1 VLLQEVAKKLKL
13 LKGCLLKSSQAEPNR
28 TASRRLI
35 RSSSQAAADP
45 RARGCAESPAMK
57 CRSDSSGGGDDP
69 RPPPPAATGVG
80 GSPSGEP
87 SKKQR
92 TEEPPPGSSV
102 AGECSSS
109 STQAPLAPLL
119 PQEARVGDPAP
130 PPPPGPESGGG
141 EQVMRVPDLGEDLV
155 FEVLMRAEART
166 LAAAACVSRG
176 WRVLARDERL
186 WEAACVR
193 DWAYTGSSEQMLRT
207 VVLSLGGFRRL
218 HEMYIRPVQQRAAGA
233 PPPGQQQRRQLPVR
247 MGRDQ
252 VQVSLSLLSTS
263 FFLNMPNAPPPPPP
277 KDKDKDRDKNGGGQ
291 CG

>member
-1 VLLQEVAKKLKL
+1 
-13 LKGCLLKSSQAEPNR
+13 
-28 TASRRLI
+28 
-35 RSSSQAAADP
+35 
-45 RARGCAESPAMK
+45 MK
-57 CRSDSSGGGDDP
+57 CRSNSSGSGDDH
-69 RPPPPAATGVG
+69 RAPAPCATGVG
-80 GSPSGEP
+80 GSGEP

-92 TEEPPPGSSV
+92 TEEPSSSSSV
-102 AGECSSS
+102 AGECSPSAS
-109 STQAPLAPLL
+109 QAPPLPEQL
-119 PQEARVGDPAP
+119 PQDPRGVEQP
-130 PPPPGPESGGG
+130 LPLPGSESEGG
-141 EQVMRVPDLGEDLV
+141 EQVRVPDLGEDLV

-176 WRVLARDERL
+176 WRLLARDERL

-193 DWAYTGSSEQMLRT
+193 EWAYTGFPERMLRS

-233 PPPGQQQRRQLPVR
+233 PPGQQRRQLPAR

-263 FFLNMPNAPPPPPP
+263 FFLKMPNAPPPPR
-277 KDKDKDRDKNGGGQ
+277 KDKDNDRDKNGGQ

>member
-1 VLLQEVAKKLKL
+1 
-13 LKGCLLKSSQAEPNR
+13 
-28 TASRRLI
+28 
-35 RSSSQAAADP
+35 
-45 RARGCAESPAMK
+45 MK
-57 CRSDSSGGGDDP
+57 CRSDSSGGGDDHRAP
-69 RPPPPAATGVG
+69 APAATGVG
-80 GSPSGEP
+80 GGSPVGEP

-92 TEEPPPGSSV
+92 TEEPVASSSM

-109 STQAPLAPLL
+109 FLQVPPPLAEQL
-119 PQEARVGDPAP
+119 PQDARVGEQ
-130 PPPPGPESGGG
+130 PPPGSEAGGD
-141 EQVMRVPDLGEDLV
+141 EQARVPDLGEDLV

-176 WRVLARDERL
+176 WLLLARDERL

-193 DWAYTGSSEQMLRT
+193 EWAYTGFSEQMLRS

-218 HEMYIRPVQQRAAGA
+218 HEMYIRPVQQRAAGT
-233 PPPGQQQRRQLPVR
+233 PPGQQRRQLPVR

-263 FFLNMPNAPPPPPP
+263 FFLKMPNAPPPPP
-277 KDKDKDRDKNGGGQ
+277 KDKDRDRDKNGGGQ